1 MRLKIRKR
9 IKYLLLTAIA
19 AVVLMGCAT
28 IQSPEPLSVKAPAI
42 SIRQAAWDGN
52 IKAVKQH
59 LAAGVDV
66 DEKDL
71 YGETSLHYAADK
83 GHKEIVELLIAN
95 GADVNAKLIYG
106 TTPLDSTDK
115 KQIRD
120 LLREHGA
127 KTGDELEAEDK

>member
-1 MRLKIRKR
+1 MKQ
-9 IKYLLLTAIA
+9 LLLTTIV
-19 AVVLMGCAT
+19 AVVLVGCAT
-28 IQSPEPLSVKAPAI
+28 IQSPEAFSAKASAI
-42 SIRQAAWDGN
+42 SIRQAAWDGD
-52 IKAVKQH
+52 IKVVKQH

-106 TTPLDSTDK
+106 TTPLDSTNNK
-115 KQIRD
+115 KIRD
-120 LLREHGA
+120 LLRKYGG
-127 KTGDELEAEDK
+127 KTGEELEADGK